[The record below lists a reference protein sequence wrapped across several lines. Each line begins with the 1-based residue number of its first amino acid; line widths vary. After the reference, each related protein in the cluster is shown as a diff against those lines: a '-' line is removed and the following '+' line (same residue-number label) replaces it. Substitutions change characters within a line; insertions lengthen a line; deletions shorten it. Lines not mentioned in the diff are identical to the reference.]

1 MTSTKASP
9 AAHTSPPKSV
19 AREYLETIVVCV
31 LFLLA
36 ARGFVFM
43 QSQIPSGSM
52 LGTLLIGDYVLV
64 NRAIYAGPGDT
75 PISWLGQREIRRG
88 DVIVFR
94 FPGDPDLDYIKRVIA
109 LPNERV
115 ELRAGTVFING
126 QAIEEPYLLPE
137 NVDPSQNF
145 AEHLV
150 PNDSYFCLGDNRDQS
165 SDSRVW
171 GYVPRSL
178 VKGRAAMVLYSYD
191 VGDGDPIPTGVGALV
206 SFGKKLLTFP
216 VRTRWSRVLTRI
228 H

>member
-1 MTSTKASP
+1 VSSLKPVPVTLGA
-9 AAHTSPPKSV
+9 PPKSV
-19 AREYLETIVVCV
+19 AREYLETIVICV

-52 LGTLLIGDYVLV
+52 LDTLLIGDYVLV

-75 PISWLGQREIRRG
+75 PLSWLGQRDIRRG

-94 FPGDPDLDYIKRVIA
+94 FPEDPDLDFIKRVIA

-115 ELRAGTVFING
+115 ELRSGTVYING
-126 QAIEEPYLLPE
+126 QPIEEPYLLAE
-137 NVDPSQNF
+137 NIDPSQNF

-150 PNDSYFCLGDNRDQS
+150 PADSYFCLGDNRDNS
-165 SDSRVW
+165 RDSRAW

-191 VGDGDPIPTGVGALV
+191 IGDGDPIPTGAGALF
-206 SFGKKLLTFP
+206 SFAKKLVTFP

>member
-1 MTSTKASP
+1 MTSTKPSS
-9 AAHTSPPKSV
+9 AAHTTPPKSV

-52 LGTLLIGDYVLV
+52 LDTLLIGDYVLV

-94 FPGDPDLDYIKRVIA
+94 FPEDPDLDFIKRVIA

-150 PNDSYFCLGDNRDQS
+150 PNDSYFCLGDNRDNS
-165 SDSRVW
+165 RDSRAW

-191 VGDGDPIPTGVGALV
+191 VGDGDPIPTGAGALV